1 MDMSKLN
8 VIDISQMLFWLSI
21 FSSLLIALLATT
33 GSISPTFDFYPPPRK
48 EGWQHPTFMWLFRG
62 FFYPLIGLS
71 IVSFQPVG
79 TMWDIIGIA
88 IGLPLLI
95 AGLGLAFW
103 ITFQM
108 GWQNAFGEKKG
119 LISTGWFHW
128 SRNPVYVFTWIGL
141 IGWSLTV
148 RDDQVTILL
157 VIWGLFYLFAPF
169 LEEPWLEKMYG
180 KPYVEYRAKTPR
192 FWGFPF

>member
-1 MDMSKLN
+1 MSKLS
-8 VIDISQMLFWLSI
+8 VIDIPQMLFWLSI
-21 FSSLLIALLATT
+21 FSSSLIALLATI

-71 IVSFQPVG
+71 IFSFQPDR

-95 AGLGLAFW
+95 TGLGLAFW